1 MQNIVKRGNYSYV
14 FVLCMVGDLF
24 QNSTQNI
31 HSTSTNLFTFNKN
44 IHSTSTNLF
53 TFNKNIHSTSTN
65 LFIFNKNS
73 TSKKLFTFNENIY
86 STSKKLFTFNKE
98 YIFIQL
104 QRIYLDPIP
113 IQQKNIQLRQIY
125 SHFQLL
131 GFQQFNTNF

>member
-1 MQNIVKRGNYSYV
+1 
-14 FVLCMVGDLF
+14 MVGDLF

-31 HSTSTNLFTFNKN
+31 HSTSTNLFTFNEN
-44 IHSTSTNLF
+44 IHSTSKKLF
-53 TFNKNIHSTSTN
+53 TFNKNIY
-65 LFIFNKNS
+65 S

-125 SHFQLL
+125 SHFQPLC
-131 GFQQFNTNF
+131 FQQFNTNF